1 MGMRK
6 PLAALAALA
15 GIGML
20 AAPTAGADPT
30 PSVPGDP
37 TGPIYNPP
45 GYIGYYPGAYGFQ
58 SIWSLTPP
66 SRFVDGGNTG
76 ARSNA
81 DPQAS
86 GTGMPGDRLGV
97 QDNRA
102 VVKGIGPS
110 SQVRGVRTGKAVP
123 SSAQEDNAGGVLPG
137 ATAAT
142 GQAGS
147 IVSSNLGDVEATV
160 NRPDGKDADHFVMR
174 PLYPGV
180 TREVMHKAD
189 GVLAIGS
196 GRINGEVFLVFLSYQ
211 PGRNNSDHELR
222 QTVSE
227 LLADF
232 SLTWSTPWP
241 AA

>member
-1 MGMRK
+1 MRK

-81 DPQAS
+81 DPEAS

-142 GQAGS
+142 GQADPVTGQPLALE
-147 IVSSNLGDVEATV
+147 N
-160 NRPDGKDADHFVMR
+160 PDPAAQAAPGAAPQAPPPGPESQQPGAG
-174 PLYPGV
+174 PLAAPGV
-180 TREVMHKAD
+180 
-189 GVLAIGS
+189 
-196 GRINGEVFLVFLSYQ
+196 
-211 PGRNNSDHELR
+211 SDWWTIR
-222 QTVSE
+222 
-227 LLADF
+227 ARR
-232 SLTWSTPWP
+232 
-241 AA
+241 